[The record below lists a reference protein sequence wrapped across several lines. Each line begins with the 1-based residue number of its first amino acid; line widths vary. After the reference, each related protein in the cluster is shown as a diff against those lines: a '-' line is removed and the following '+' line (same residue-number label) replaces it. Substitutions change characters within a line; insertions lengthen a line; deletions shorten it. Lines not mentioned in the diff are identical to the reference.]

1 MKILIL
7 SFILM
12 IGSALAQDALDG
24 DGILPLHS
32 HNDYAQHRILHEA
45 LEHNFKS
52 IEADVWISKGKVK
65 VSHWPW
71 NFKGTL
77 EELYLAPL
85 QEMVNKGE
93 LKTSIEDPLLLW
105 IDIKDI
111 RGSIVDKMAD
121 LFEKYPMIGKEVK
134 IILTGNKR
142 LKRRM
147 LENYPALAIERDEN
161 TMTKVDHK
169 TNYSWYTLKW
179 KKNFSWNGEGEISS
193 EELAKLKDLVAKV
206 HSEGR
211 QLRFFASPANKA
223 YWKLMKEQGVD
234 LVDTDNI
241 GELQRFWE
249 SLKLP
254 PFPPFPPLF
263 K

>member
-1 MKILIL
+1 MKVLICALIL
-7 SFILM
+7 MMNSVW
-12 IGSALAQDALDG
+12 AQDV
-24 DGILPLHS
+24 LPLHS
-32 HNDYAQHRILHEA
+32 HNDYAQNRILVEA

-52 IEADVWISKGKVK
+52 IEADVWISKGQVK
-65 VSHWPW
+65 VAHWPW

-85 QEMVNKGE
+85 QLMVNRGE

-111 RGSIVDKMAD
+111 RGSIVDKMAE

-147 LENYPALAIERDEN
+147 LENYPTLAVERDEN
-161 TMTKVDHK
+161 SLTKISNQ
-169 TNYSWYTLKW
+169 TSFSWYTLKW
-179 KKNFSWNGEGEISS
+179 KKNFEWNGEGEISS
-193 EELAKLKDLVAKV
+193 AELAKLKTLVAKV

-254 PFPPFPPLF
+254 PLPSFPPFF